1 MSGGANIAAA
11 RPRTLTGL
19 LIGLMGPFTLLYAR
33 RFFGGVAGLVFT
45 VMLLFEAV
53 FVAERFPMVFR
64 AVFQHHADPRDMGF
78 LLLCNSTQV
87 VDLALA
93 IAILV
98 GTYWTILRMREN
110 RELLVLVA
118 AGTGPFQLIG
128 LVLAVAVVA
137 MGVSLTVSGVLD
149 PAARFAEREVLFQA
163 EFRGLRTGINTG
175 QFYDFPGRVAY
186 APARYQAEGL
196 AAVNQ
201 TRGLFVFEDMKGG
214 KFRVVTADHASLE
227 GPDSAGRILVKLGGF
242 SSQTFDPSG
251 TPCKDCVGFS
261 GSVSQLATMAGD
273 ITQAMKA
280 DQLLAFEPR
289 GVDAGELTVFDQFAA
304 GYSSGDPRHREDM
317 RLLGGRL
324 ARSFLCLLAPL
335 IALACVCLTNRT
347 TNYFALPL
355 ACMGLMSLNVTS
367 EWLIRAVVPL
377 DPWAALR
384 TPAVVTLILG
394 ALLLAEIIREQGK
407 LAQPQLGRP

>member
-1 MSGGANIAAA
+1 LSDAPA
-11 RPRTLTGL
+11 RPRTL
-19 LIGLMGPFTLLYAR
+19 IGLVKRLSGPFLQLYAQR
-33 RFFGGVAGLVFT
+33 LFAGVAGLVFV

-64 AVFQHHADPRDMGF
+64 AIAQNHADPRDMGF

-93 IAILV
+93 IAVLV
-98 GTYWTILRMREN
+98 GTYWTVLRMREN

-128 LVLAVAVVA
+128 LALAVAVMA
-137 MGVSLTVSGVLD
+137 MFASLYVSSVLD

-175 QFYDFPGRVAY
+175 QFYDFPGRVAF
-186 APARYQAEGL
+186 APARQTPSGI
-196 AAVNQ
+196 AAANQ
-201 TRGLFVFEDMKGG
+201 TRGLFVYEELKDGR
-214 KFRVVTADHASLE
+214 FRVITADHASLE
-227 GPDSAGRILVKLGGF
+227 GPDGQGRLLLKLGGF
-242 SSQTFDPSG
+242 ASQTFDPVG
-251 TPCKDCVGFS
+251 KTCKDCG
-261 GSVSQLATMAGD
+261 GTTTGLSQMATLAGD
-273 ITQAMKA
+273 ITQTMKTE
-280 DQLLAFEPR
+280 QLLSFEPR
-289 GVDAGELTVFDQFAA
+289 GANANEMTVFEQFAA
-304 GYSSGDPRHREDM
+304 NTWSTDPRHREDM
-317 RLLGGRL
+317 RLLGERL

-347 TNYFALPL
+347 SNYFALPL

-367 EWLIRAVVPL
+367 EWLIRVIVPL
-377 DPWAALR
+377 DPWGAFR
-384 TPAVVTLILG
+384 TPALLTLAMA
-394 ALLLAEIIREQGK
+394 ALLLAEIFHAQGK